1 MMLFNYDVICKTLNK
16 KKTYCV
22 VFSNYSILEQILC
35 KFACYLLIMY
45 KIYFYRF
52 FENFVLI
59 AMVNFGVQNPAFQ
72 NTQS

>member
-1 MMLFNYDVICKTLNK
+1 MMLFNYDVIRKTLNK
-16 KKTYCV
+16 KKPYCV
-22 VFSNYSILEQILC
+22 VFCNYSILEQILC

-45 KIYFYRF
+45 KIYFYTF

-59 AMVNFGVQNPAFQ
+59 AMVNFGVQNPVFQ